1 VYAVKWSPRKHDHVT
16 GHAMAKI
23 KLGDGGSVDDSELKI
38 DAVNDGV
45 SGQSGADQRNNE
57 VGNDQVGVTY

>member
-1 VYAVKWSPRKHDHVT
+1 
-16 GHAMAKI
+16 MAKI

>member
-1 VYAVKWSPRKHDHVT
+1 MT

-23 KLGDGGSVDDSELKI
+23 KLGGDGGSVDDSELKI

-45 SGQSGADQRNNE
+45 SGQSGADQRDNE